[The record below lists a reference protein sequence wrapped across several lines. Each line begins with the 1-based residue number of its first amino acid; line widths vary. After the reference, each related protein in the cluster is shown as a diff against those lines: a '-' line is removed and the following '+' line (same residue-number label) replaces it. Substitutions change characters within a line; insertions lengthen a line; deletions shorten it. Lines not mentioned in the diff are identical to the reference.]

1 MKEKITFASI
11 LLFEKNGFSETS
23 IQNICDALGVT
34 KGTFYYY
41 FANKEELLMDIHKR
55 YIDGALR
62 RQAEILEDPS
72 TNYRAT
78 LFDMIFMQLHAIDQQ
93 GASARVFFREIRHLG
108 EERLAEII
116 PKRNQ
121 FRANLEM
128 LLQKGVELG
137 EFQKKLNV
145 KIIAL
150 GILGLTNWSYQWF
163 HPDGELNDREVTEVF
178 VHMVLQG
185 IER

>member
-1 MKEKITFASI
+1 
-11 LLFEKNGFSETS
+11 
-23 IQNICDALGVT
+23 
-34 KGTFYYY
+34 
-41 FANKEELLMDIHKR
+41 MDIHKR